1 MSRLRVFICAPLT
14 DAGRLAPKAVEAYRF
29 VAVHADKDLGRAGF
43 ACLCDPEMYDD
54 KRVLDETYIAR
65 ALEEAKAW
73 IQISDIFLRL
83 PGQCIEADQRE
94 CFARAANVIIV
105 SSVRELITK
114 MSNG

>member
-1 MSRLRVFICAPLT
+1 MSRLRVFICAPLS
-14 DAGRLAPKAVEAYRF
+14 DAGRLSPKAIEAYRF

-43 ACLCDPEMYDD
+43 SCYCEPMIYDE
-54 KRVLDETYIAR
+54 KRKLDDTYHAR

-94 CFARAANVIIV
+94 YFARGKNVIIV
-105 SSVRELITK
+105 STVKELITK